1 MAISINPIFPVIA
14 AQGVPA
20 DVVLQPGTVI
30 DAQVLKVLANN
41 AVRIAIAN
49 LSIEV
54 MSEIPLQVGQTL
66 QLAVSQTPDG
76 IRLAVVGQPP
86 AAASAP
92 VLAPTDTVTI
102 ASDMPVNA
110 VAKPVATPPLPQQG
124 LTALQALAV
133 SAAAQTAATKQAGLS
148 QLFADVQMAARSGS
162 LPPQLQQAAAQLLA
176 RQLPFDA
183 ALSGNDI
190 KTALQ
195 TSGLLLERTLSTG
208 APATNGVMPDM
219 KAALLVFKQM
229 LSLQLD
235 QTAKADIASPQ
246 SATNAQASS
255 TTATPT
261 PEAAAT
267 LGRMASPSL
276 MPDLDVQEILLP
288 QARVPVAED
297 VARAGMRFAA
307 GPNAASAP
315 MDAVTAKLA
324 LNLLQEA
331 ATMPEGTAHSGA
343 LFAKAMMGT
352 ADEAVL
358 VHTNV
363 PPPPVRG
370 ASPSAQAVAV
380 TSLANGASAS
390 DVMHRLHDDTDA
402 AIART
407 TLLQI
412 ASLPDRADAL
422 AARNDPT
429 VPRWNF
435 EIPFATPMGTAV
447 AQFEI
452 ARDSSGVEVEAAKR
466 VWRARFSLDVEPAGP
481 VHAVV
486 SLSGETT
493 SVRMWA
499 ERPATAGQLRAGVSQ
514 LSQALSRAELKPGD
528 IVVRDGAPPQT
539 APAQAGHFLDRAT

>member
-30 DAQVLKVLANN
+30 DAQVLKLLANN

-76 IRLAVVGQPP
+76 IRLAVVSQPP
-86 AAASAP
+86 ATASAP
-92 VLAPTDTVTI
+92 SLAPADTVTI

-110 VAKPVATPPLPQQG
+110 VAKSVTTAPLSQQG

-133 SAAAQTAATKQAGLS
+133 SAAAQSAATKQAGLS
-148 QLFADVQMAARSGS
+148 QLFADVQMAALSGS
-162 LPPQLQQAAAQLLA
+162 LPPHLQQAAAQLLA
-176 RQLPFDA
+176 RQLRVDA

-195 TSGLLLERTLSTG
+195 ASGLLLERTLSAG
-208 APATNGVMPDM
+208 APATSGAMPDL

-229 LSLQLD
+229 LSMQLD
-235 QTAKADIASPQ
+235 QVAKTETAPSQPAPNAQTS
-246 SATNAQASS
+246 SATAAPISES
-255 TTATPT
+255 
-261 PEAAAT
+261 AAA
-267 LGRMASPSL
+267 LGRAASPSL

-297 VARAGMRFAA
+297 VARAGMRFTSN
-307 GPNAASAP
+307 PSAASTP
-315 MDAVTAKLA
+315 LDAVTAKLA

-331 ATMPEGTAHSGA
+331 ATMPAGA
-343 LFAKAMMGT
+343 PRSASAAMTMG
-352 ADEAVL
+352 ASDDAV
-358 VHTNV
+358 VIHTNV

-370 ASPSAQAVAV
+370 ASPAAQAVAV
-380 TSLANGASAS
+380 ASLASNASAS
-390 DVMHRLHDDTDA
+390 EVMHRLHDDTEA

-412 ASLPDRADAL
+412 ASLPDRADPL
-422 AARNDPT
+422 APRNDST
-429 VPRWNF
+429 IPRWNF
-435 EIPFATPMGTAV
+435 EIPFATPLGTAV

-452 ARDSSGVEVEAAKR
+452 ARDGGGVETEAAKR

-499 ERPATAGQLRAGVSQ
+499 ERPATAGQLRAGVTQ

-539 APAQAGHFLDRAT
+539 AAAQAGHFLDRAT

>member
-1 MAISINPIFPVIA
+1 
-14 AQGVPA
+14 
-20 DVVLQPGTVI
+20 VLQPGTVI
-30 DAQVLKVLANN
+30 DAQVLKLLANN

-54 MSEIPLQVGQTL
+54 MSEIPLQAGQTL

-76 IRLAVVGQPP
+76 LRLAVVGQPP
-86 AAASAP
+86 ASASAP
-92 VLAPTDTVTI
+92 SPAPADTVTI
-102 ASDMPVNA
+102 TSDAAVNA
-110 VAKPVATPPLPQQG
+110 AAKPAAAAPLPREG

-133 SAAAQTAATKQAGLS
+133 SAAAQLAATKQAGLS
-148 QLFADVQMAARSGS
+148 QLFADVRAAALSGT

-176 RQLPFDA
+176 RRPLLDDAISGHDIRA
-183 ALSGNDI
+183 ALQN
-190 KTALQ
+190 
-195 TSGLLLERTLSTG
+195 SGLLLERTLAMG
-208 APATNGVMPDM
+208 APATGGAMPDL

-235 QTAKADIASPQ
+235 QAATMETASPQ
-246 SATNAQASS
+246 PA
-255 TTATPT
+255 TTAQVSPAAAA
-261 PEAAAT
+261 PEAAGK
-267 LGRMASPSL
+267 LGRTASPSL
-276 MPDLDVQEILLP
+276 LPDLDAQEILLP

-297 VARAGMRFAA
+297 IARAGTRFTA

-315 MDAVTAKLA
+315 LDAAVAKLA

-331 ATMPEGTAHSGA
+331 ATMPDGTARSVSA
-343 LFAKAMMGT
+343 AVTMAA

-358 VHTNV
+358 VRTNV
-363 PPPPVRG
+363 PAPPLRG
-370 ASPSAQAVAV
+370 AAPTAQAVAV
-380 TSLANGASAS
+380 ASLASGASAS
-390 DVMHRLHDDTDA
+390 EVMHRLRDDTDA
-402 AIART
+402 ALART

-412 ASLPDRADAL
+412 ASLPDRADTL
-422 AARNDPT
+422 AARNDPA
-429 VPRWNF
+429 VPRWHF

-452 ARDSSGVEVEAAKR
+452 ARDGGGVEAETAKR

-499 ERPATAGQLRAGVSQ
+499 ERPATAGQLRAGVGQ

-528 IVVRDGAPPQT
+528 IVVRDGVPPQT
-539 APAQAGHFLDRAT
+539 APARAGHFLDRAT

>member
-30 DAQVLKVLANN
+30 DAQVLKLLANN

-86 AAASAP
+86 ASTTAP
-92 VLAPTDTVTI
+92 SLAPADTVTI
-102 ASDMPVNA
+102 ASDIPVNA
-110 VAKPVATPPLPQQG
+110 VAKPAASAPLSQQG

-133 SAAAQTAATKQAGLS
+133 SAAAQSAATRQAGLS
-148 QLFADVQMAARSGS
+148 QLFADVQMAALSGS
-162 LPPQLQQAAAQLLA
+162 LPPHLQQAAAQLLA
-176 RQLPFDA
+176 RRPSLDG

-190 KTALQ
+190 KAGLQ
-195 TSGLLLERTLSTG
+195 NSGLLLERTLSTG
-208 APATNGVMPDM
+208 ATLPTTGGAMPDL

-235 QTAKADIASPQ
+235 QVAKPETASQPAP
-246 SATNAQASS
+246 NAQAAS
-255 TTATPT
+255 TATA
-261 PEAAAT
+261 PEAAAA
-267 LGRMASPSL
+267 LGRTASPSL

-297 VARAGMRFAA
+297 ITRAGARFATA
-307 GPNAASAP
+307 PGMTSAP
-315 MDAVTAKLA
+315 LDAVTAKLA

-331 ATMPEGTAHSGA
+331 ATTPDGTPRSASA
-343 LFAKAMMGT
+343 ATAMDV

-358 VHTNV
+358 VRTNV
-363 PPPPVRG
+363 PPPPMRG
-370 ASPSAQAVAV
+370 ASPAAQAVAV
-380 TSLANGASAS
+380 ASLAGNASAS
-390 DVMHRLHDDTDA
+390 EVMHRLHDDTDA

-412 ASLPDRADAL
+412 ASLPDRADTTAM
-422 AARNDPT
+422 RNDPA
-429 VPRWNF
+429 VPRWHF

-452 ARDSSGVEVEAAKR
+452 ARDGGGVEAETAKR

-499 ERPATAGQLRAGVSQ
+499 ERPATAGQLRAGVGQ

-528 IVVRDGAPPQT
+528 IVVRDGVPPQT
-539 APAQAGHFLDRAT
+539 APARAGHFLDRAT

>member
-30 DAQVLKVLANN
+30 DAQVLKLLANN
-41 AVRIAIAN
+41 AVRIAIAD

-86 AAASAP
+86 QTASAP
-92 VLAPTDTVTI
+92 SLAPADTVTI
-102 ASDMPVNA
+102 ASDIPVNA
-110 VAKPVATPPLPQQG
+110 VAKSATTAPLSQQG

-133 SAAAQTAATKQAGLS
+133 SAAAQSAATRQAGLS
-148 QLFADVQMAARSGS
+148 QLFADVQMAALSGS
-162 LPPQLQQAAAQLLA
+162 LPPHLQQAAAQLLA
-176 RQLPFDA
+176 RRPSLDG

-190 KTALQ
+190 KAGLQ
-195 TSGLLLERTLSTG
+195 NSGLLLERTLSTG
-208 APATNGVMPDM
+208 ATLPTTGGAMPDL

-235 QTAKADIASPQ
+235 QVAKPETASQPAP
-246 SATNAQASS
+246 NAQAAS
-255 TTATPT
+255 TATA
-261 PEAAAT
+261 PEAAAA
-267 LGRMASPSL
+267 LGRTASPSL

-297 VARAGMRFAA
+297 ITRAGARFATA
-307 GPNAASAP
+307 PGMTSAP
-315 MDAVTAKLA
+315 LDAVTAKLA

-331 ATMPEGTAHSGA
+331 ATTPDGTPRSASA
-343 LFAKAMMGT
+343 ATAMDV

-358 VHTNV
+358 VRTNV
-363 PPPPVRG
+363 PPPPMRG
-370 ASPSAQAVAV
+370 ASPAAQAVAV
-380 TSLANGASAS
+380 ASLAGNASAS
-390 DVMHRLHDDTDA
+390 EVMHRLHDDTDA

-412 ASLPDRADAL
+412 ASLPDRADTTAM
-422 AARNDPT
+422 RNDPA
-429 VPRWNF
+429 VPRWHF

-452 ARDSSGVEVEAAKR
+452 ARDGGGVEAETAKR

-499 ERPATAGQLRAGVSQ
+499 ERPATAGQLRAGVGQ

-528 IVVRDGAPPQT
+528 IVVRDGVPPQT
-539 APAQAGHFLDRAT
+539 APARAGHFLDRAT

>member
-30 DAQVLKVLANN
+30 DAQVLKLLANN
-41 AVRIAIAN
+41 AVRIAIAD

-86 AAASAP
+86 QTASAP
-92 VLAPTDTVTI
+92 SLAPADTVTI
-102 ASDMPVNA
+102 ASDIPVNA
-110 VAKPVATPPLPQQG
+110 VAKSATTAPLSQQG

-148 QLFADVQMAARSGS
+148 QLFADVQMAALSGS
-162 LPPQLQQAAAQLLA
+162 LPPHLQQAAAQLLA
-176 RQLPFDA
+176 RQLRVDA

-195 TSGLLLERTLSTG
+195 ASGLLLERTLSAG
-208 APATNGVMPDM
+208 APATSGAMPDL

-229 LSLQLD
+229 LSMQLD
-235 QTAKADIASPQ
+235 QVAKTETAPPQ
-246 SATNAQASS
+246 PAPSAKTSSATAAPISES
-255 TTATPT
+255 
-261 PEAAAT
+261 AAA
-267 LGRMASPSL
+267 LGRAASPSL

-297 VARAGMRFAA
+297 VARAGMRFTSN
-307 GPNAASAP
+307 PSAASTP
-315 MDAVTAKLA
+315 LDAVTAKLA

-331 ATMPEGTAHSGA
+331 ATMSAGTPRSASAAMTMGA
-343 LFAKAMMGT
+343 S
-352 ADEAVL
+352 DDAV
-358 VHTNV
+358 VIHTNV

-370 ASPSAQAVAV
+370 ASPAAQPVAVA
-380 TSLANGASAS
+380 SLASNASTS
-390 DVMHRLHDDTDA
+390 EVMHRLHDDTEA

-412 ASLPDRADAL
+412 ASLPERADTL
-422 AARNDPT
+422 VPRNDST
-429 VPRWNF
+429 MPRWHF

-452 ARDSSGVEVEAAKR
+452 ARDGGGVEAEAAKR

-499 ERPATAGQLRAGVSQ
+499 ERPATAGQLRAGVTQ

-539 APAQAGHFLDRAT
+539 AAAQAGHFLDRAT

>member
-30 DAQVLKVLANN
+30 DAQVLKLLANN

-86 AAASAP
+86 QTASAP
-92 VLAPTDTVTI
+92 SLAPADTVTI

-110 VAKPVATPPLPQQG
+110 VAKSATTAPLSQQG

-148 QLFADVQMAARSGS
+148 QLFADVQMAALSGS
-162 LPPQLQQAAAQLLA
+162 LPPHLQQAAAQLLA
-176 RQLPFDA
+176 RQLRVDA

-208 APATNGVMPDM
+208 APATSGAMPDL

-229 LSLQLD
+229 LSMQLD
-235 QTAKADIASPQ
+235 QVAKTETAPPQ
-246 SATNAQASS
+246 PAPNAQTSSATAAPISES
-255 TTATPT
+255 
-261 PEAAAT
+261 AAA
-267 LGRMASPSL
+267 LGRAASPSL

-297 VARAGMRFAA
+297 VARAGMRFTSN
-307 GPNAASAP
+307 PSAASTP
-315 MDAVTAKLA
+315 LDAVTAKLA

-331 ATMPEGTAHSGA
+331 ATMPAGTPRSASAAMTMGA
-343 LFAKAMMGT
+343 S
-352 ADEAVL
+352 DDAV
-358 VHTNV
+358 VIHTNV

-370 ASPSAQAVAV
+370 ASPAAQPVAVA
-380 TSLANGASAS
+380 SLASNASAS
-390 DVMHRLHDDTDA
+390 EVMHRLHDDTEA

-412 ASLPDRADAL
+412 ASLPDRADTL
-422 AARNDPT
+422 ASRNDST
-429 VPRWNF
+429 IPRWNF

-452 ARDSSGVEVEAAKR
+452 ARDGGGVEAEAAKR

-499 ERPATAGQLRAGVSQ
+499 ERPATAGQLRAGVTQ
-514 LSQALSRAELKPGD
+514 LSQALSRAELKPGH

-539 APAQAGHFLDRAT
+539 AAAQAGHFLDRAT

>member
-14 AQGVPA
+14 AQGVAA

-30 DAQVLKVLANN
+30 DAQVLKLLANN

-86 AAASAP
+86 ASATGP
-92 VLAPTDTVTI
+92 SLAPTDTVTI

-110 VAKPVATPPLPQQG
+110 VAKPVATTPLPREA

-133 SAAAQTAATKQAGLS
+133 SAAAQTAATRQAGLS
-148 QLFADVQMAARSGS
+148 QLFADVQAAALSGN

-190 KTALQ
+190 KAALQ

-208 APATNGVMPDM
+208 APATNGAVPDL

-229 LSLQLD
+229 LSLQFD
-235 QTAKADIASPQ
+235 QVAKTETTPPQ
-246 SATNAQASS
+246 PATNSQASS
-255 TTATPT
+255 ATAAPT
-261 PEAAAT
+261 PDVAAT
-267 LGRMASPSL
+267 LGRTTSPSL

-307 GPNAASAP
+307 TSATASTP
-315 MDAVTAKLA
+315 LDAVAAKLA

-331 ATMPEGTAHSGA
+331 AAMPEGASRSAPAAMTMGA
-343 LFAKAMMGT
+343 T
-352 ADEAVL
+352 DDAVII
-358 VHTNV
+358 HTNV

-370 ASPSAQAVAV
+370 ALPAAQAVAV
-380 TSLANGASAS
+380 ASLASGASVS
-390 DVMHRLHDDTDA
+390 EVMHRLHDDTDA

-412 ASLPDRADAL
+412 ASLPDRADTL
-422 AARNDPT
+422 VARNDPT
-429 VPRWNF
+429 VPRWHF

-452 ARDSSGVEVEAAKR
+452 ARDGGGVEVEAAKR

-481 VHAVV
+481 VHALV

-499 ERPATAGQLRAGVSQ
+499 ERPATAGQLRAGVNQ

-539 APAQAGHFLDRAT
+539 AAAQTGHFLDRAT

>member
-86 AAASAP
+86 ATASAP
-92 VLAPTDTVTI
+92 SLAPADTVTI

-110 VAKPVATPPLPQQG
+110 VAKSVTTAPLSQQG

-133 SAAAQTAATKQAGLS
+133 SAAAQSAATKQAGLS
-148 QLFADVQMAARSGS
+148 QLFADVQMAALSGS
-162 LPPQLQQAAAQLLA
+162 LPPHLQQAAAQLLA
-176 RQLPFDA
+176 RQLRVDA

-195 TSGLLLERTLSTG
+195 ASGLLLERTLSAG
-208 APATNGVMPDM
+208 APATSGAMPDL

-229 LSLQLD
+229 LSMQLD
-235 QTAKADIASPQ
+235 QVAKTETAPSQPAPNAQTS
-246 SATNAQASS
+246 SATAAPISES
-255 TTATPT
+255 
-261 PEAAAT
+261 AAA
-267 LGRMASPSL
+267 LGRAASPSL

-297 VARAGMRFAA
+297 VARAGMRFTSNPSAA
-307 GPNAASAP
+307 RTPL
-315 MDAVTAKLA
+315 DAVTAKLA

-331 ATMPEGTAHSGA
+331 ATMPAGTPRSASAAMTMGA
-343 LFAKAMMGT
+343 S
-352 ADEAVL
+352 DDAV
-358 VHTNV
+358 VIHTNV

-370 ASPSAQAVAV
+370 ASPAAQPVAVA
-380 TSLANGASAS
+380 SLASNASAS
-390 DVMHRLHDDTDA
+390 EVMHRLHDDTEA

-412 ASLPDRADAL
+412 ASLPERADTL
-422 AARNDPT
+422 VPRNDST
-429 VPRWNF
+429 MPRWHF

-452 ARDSSGVEVEAAKR
+452 ARDGGGVEAEAAKR

-499 ERPATAGQLRAGVSQ
+499 ERPATAGQLRAGVTQ

-539 APAQAGHFLDRAT
+539 AAAQAGYFFDRAT

>member
-14 AQGVPA
+14 AQGVPQ
-20 DVVLQPGTVI
+20 DVALQPGTVI

-54 MSEIPLQVGQTL
+54 MSEIPLQAGQSL
-66 QLAVSQTPDG
+66 QLAVSQTSDG

-86 AAASAP
+86 SSATAP
-92 VLAPTDTVTI
+92 SLAPTDTVTI
-102 ASDMPVNA
+102 ASEMPANA
-110 VAKPVATPPLPQQG
+110 VAKPAAAGPIAQQG

-133 SAAAQTAATKQAGLS
+133 SAAAQSAATRQAGLS
-148 QLFADVQMAARSGS
+148 QLFADVQMAALSGA
-162 LPPQLQQAAAQLLA
+162 LPSHLQQAAAQLLA
-176 RQLPFDA
+176 RRPAFDG
-183 ALSGNDI
+183 ALTGDDI

-195 TSGLLLERTLSTG
+195 GSGLLLERTLAAG
-208 APATNGVMPDM
+208 APATSGAMPDM

-229 LSLQLD
+229 LSLQVD
-235 QTAKADIASPQ
+235 QVSKADTAPPQ
-246 SATNAQASS
+246 PAPNAQAS
-255 TTATPT
+255 
-261 PEAAAT
+261 AAA
-267 LGRMASPSL
+267 LGRAASPSL

-297 VARAGMRFAA
+297 VARVGVRFAA
-307 GPNAASAP
+307 MPGMAGTPL
-315 MDAVTAKLA
+315 DAVSAKLA

-331 ATMPEGTAHSGA
+331 ATMPGGA
-343 LFAKAMMGT
+343 SRPASAAPATGSI
-352 ADEAVL
+352 DEAVL
-358 VHTNV
+358 VRTNV

-370 ASPSAQAVAV
+370 ALPAAQAVAV
-380 TSLANGASAS
+380 ASLTGHASTSEM
-390 DVMHRLHDDTDA
+390 VHRLRDDTDA

-412 ASLPDRADAL
+412 ASLPERADTL
-422 AARNDPT
+422 AARQDT
-429 VPRWNF
+429 TMPRWHF

-452 ARDSSGVEVEAAKR
+452 ARDGGGGETEAGQR

-486 SLSGETT
+486 SLSGDTT

-499 ERPATAGQLRAGVSQ
+499 ERPATAGQLRAGVTQ
-514 LSQALSRAELKPGD
+514 LSQALSRAELRPGD
-528 IVVRDGAPPQT
+528 IVVRDGEPPQT